1 MLNIFE
7 VVVLLSGNFSQTD
20 KANCINVFKIL
31 LIDENIDFAGIV
43 QATFPVYAYP
53 SVFYLTN

>member
-43 QATFPVYAYP
+43 QAIFPVYAYLQC
-53 SVFYLTN
+53 FT